1 MEWLTNFINSLQ
13 DILVGLGILGVV
25 LACFLMFCDSI
36 VPFMPISVMLTIL
49 FYVYGNF
56 WGLVIGYVFTCL
68 GCFVSYELCSRYLT
82 KFIEK
87 VIMPKLGEK
96 KRTVLER
103 LIHKI
108 SRFSTSTLTIAL
120 AIPFTP
126 CSPMNVAA
134 GVTKIDRKKFYVSV
148 IASKW
153 VMVYF
158 WGYIGTSL
166 LESIHNPWILL
177 KVAIVIAG
185 AWGISKLLSK
195 VLKFD

>member
-1 MEWLTNFINSLQ
+1 MEFLTNFINSLQ
-13 DILVGLGILGVV
+13 DILTGMGVLGVGL
-25 LACFLMFCDSI
+25 ACLLMFCDSI
-36 VPFMPISVMLTIL
+36 VPFMPISVLLTIL

-87 VIMPKLGEK
+87 VIFPRLGEK
-96 KRTVLER
+96 KRTGLEK
-103 LIHKI
+103 LMKKI
-108 SRFSTSTLTIAL
+108 SRFSASTLTIMM

-126 CSPMNVAA
+126 CSPLNVAA
-134 GVTKIDRKKFYVSV
+134 GIIKYDRKKFYVSV

-166 LESIHNPWILL
+166 LESINNPLVL
-177 KVAIVIAG
+177 VRVAIILVA
-185 AWGISKLLSK
+185 AWGISKLLGK
-195 VLKFD
+195 VMRFD

>member
-1 MEWLTNFINSLQ
+1 MEWLANFINSLQ
-13 DILVGLGILGVV
+13 DILVGLGVLGVL

-36 VPFMPISVMLTIL
+36 VPFMPISVMLTII

-68 GCFVSYELCSRYLT
+68 GCFLSYELCSRYLT

-87 VIMPKLGEK
+87 IIIPRLGEK
-96 KRTVLER
+96 KRTGLER
-103 LIHKI
+103 IINKI
-108 SRFSTSTLTIAL
+108 SRFSTSTLTIVL

-158 WGYIGTSL
+158 WGYIGSSL

-177 KVAIVIAG
+177 KVAVVVAA
-185 AWGISKLLSK
+185 AWGISKLLGK